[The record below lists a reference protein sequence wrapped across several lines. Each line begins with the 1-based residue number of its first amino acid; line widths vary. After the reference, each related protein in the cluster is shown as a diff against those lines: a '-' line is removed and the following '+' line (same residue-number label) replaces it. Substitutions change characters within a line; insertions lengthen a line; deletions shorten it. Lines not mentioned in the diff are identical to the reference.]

1 MIPKAGRNYPNKT
14 FFRSSQNLQQFF
26 HKLPCESVAFFG
38 HDRPR
43 HSNAQTK
50 NS

>member
-1 MIPKAGRNYPNKT
+1 MLSKAGGKLPQQNIL
-14 FFRSSQNLQQFF
+14 SQQNLQQLF
-26 HKLPCESVAFFG
+26 HKLPCESTAFFG

>member
-1 MIPKAGRNYPNKT
+1 MMSKAGGKVPQQNIL
-14 FFRSSQNLQQFF
+14 SQLAEFTTNF
-26 HKLPCESVAFFG
+26 HKLPCESIAFFG